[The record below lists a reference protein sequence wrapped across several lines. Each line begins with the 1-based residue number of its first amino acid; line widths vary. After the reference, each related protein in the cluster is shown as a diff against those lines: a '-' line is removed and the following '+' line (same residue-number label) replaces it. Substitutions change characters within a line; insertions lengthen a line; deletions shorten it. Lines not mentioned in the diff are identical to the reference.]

1 MGPTAP
7 AHYDILTDEDKAGY
21 QELRK
26 SLQSAFSLA
35 PRSSKI
41 SDSFES
47 VVEQL
52 RRYIICGDASA
63 ELRRSLVC
71 GIMWI
76 DNVVAINTRQLC
88 IIVGKCK
95 SSVNSGL
102 QAIGYTTIPTDAN
115 TATALTKAFPFMK
128 SDFGEMRQ
136 WTFRL
141 MPVTSK
147 DMAAYEPSNFS
158 PPPDD
163 LPLSSHFSLDMDG
176 MLEPLAFQGQNLI
189 APDFSL
195 DLPDFDSLPDAVFF
209 D

>member
-76 DNVVAINTRQLC
+76 DNVIAINTRQLC

-141 MPVTSK
+141 MPAMHK
-147 DMAAYEPSNFS
+147 DMTAYEPSNFS

-163 LPLSSHFSLDMDG
+163 LPTSSHFSLDMDG
-176 MLEPLAFQGQNLI
+176 MFEPISFQGSLVDT
-189 APDFSL
+189 DFTL
-195 DLPDFDSLPDAVFF
+195 DLPDFDSLPDAV
-209 D
+209 